1 MKRLALAI
9 SVLAVTATGALANP
23 VYNWTGFYLG
33 ANVGYSWGRS
43 ASTLW
48 FTDAGTTVSSANT
61 RNDMNGVIGG
71 GQLGY
76 NWQFDN
82 KWVFVLEADFQ
93 GSDQKGVRAAL
104 AQAAR

>member
-1 MKRLALAI
+1 
-9 SVLAVTATGALANP
+9 
-23 VYNWTGFYLG
+23 
-33 ANVGYSWGRS
+33 
-43 ASTLW
+43 
-48 FTDAGTTVSSANT
+48 
-61 RNDMNGVIGG
+61 MNGG

-82 KWVFVLEADFQ
+82 KWVFGLEADFQ